1 MRLVEM
7 DVAVDEGRQE
17 EGAGEIDA
25 LARRIGASRRM
36 QRRDAAAGDFNVRKS
51 PVGKMGVGE
60 DHRTRFRRRAAA
72 Y

>member
-7 DVAVDEGRQE
+7 DMAVDEGRQE

-36 QRRDAAAGDFNVRKS
+36 QRRNAAAGDLNVRKS
-51 PVGKMGVGE
+51 SVGKMGVGE

-72 Y
+72 I